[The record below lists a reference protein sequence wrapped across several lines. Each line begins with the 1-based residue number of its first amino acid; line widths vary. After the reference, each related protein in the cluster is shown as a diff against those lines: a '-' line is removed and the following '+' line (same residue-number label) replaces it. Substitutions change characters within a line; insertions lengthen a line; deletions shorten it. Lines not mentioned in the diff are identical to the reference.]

1 MEAAYFQ
8 ITSSTGERFLCRAD
22 ESVLAAMRRANSGP
36 IRYGCFGGGCG
47 ACKMRIVSGSY
58 AVMKPMSRAHV
69 SIKEELNGFALLCC
83 VCPLSNLVLA
93 QAEPSSSQ

>member
-1 MEAAYFQ
+1 
-8 ITSSTGERFLCRAD
+8 
-22 ESVLAAMRRANSGP
+22 
-36 IRYGCFGGGCG
+36 
-47 ACKMRIVSGSY
+47 MRIVSGSY

-83 VCPLSNLVLA
+83 VCPLSDMVLA